1 MLFAMSRLER
11 WILSVLVLLFV
22 VSFTMLLRKFYVENT
37 VLVPSAGGTY
47 IEGSVGELQQ
57 LNPWFT
63 VTNDVNRDIVSLVFA
78 GLLKYNP
85 ETKQI
90 EEDLAKLNVSSDGMI
105 YKVQLKE
112 DLFWHDSTKEKPHPV
127 TADDVVFTYSVLED
141 PTFPNDLLKQNYRGV
156 DIEKIDD
163 RTVRFKL
170 DEPYSFFAS
179 NLTLGLLPKNAF
191 EGIPV
196 GKLNQTLDFS
206 LKPIGA
212 GPYKLKN
219 IVQTELSTE
228 VTLERFK
235 RNFPP
240 PYRLERAVLRIFP
253 DYQTLLADLGNLDG
267 VRLVP
272 RDKNGDPIVPR
283 RFTAKTYSLPQYVAL
298 FLNLNRPF
306 LQDEKLRLALQLGT
320 DKQQIV
326 DGIREKNIV
335 DTPLLEID
343 VSDWRYQ
350 FDPDSAQ
357 GALFVSNW
365 HLPEKIRLQ
374 KLLEQTESNNV
385 GIMKV
390 RPILFL
396 ATGAVL
402 TLSGSLKDVGSGALI
417 NGLPVQ
423 KHPTATGAWL
433 IALPTKGTGSIKLG
447 DNLIRVTRAGKKGE
461 IIDSFYLW
469 RTANPAEYKRAE
481 EEQRLV
487 QLFIASRDETL
498 PKEQRVTVQDFFL
511 GKNALR
517 MRTPADPVSVRNNNE
532 GDLLSLT
539 LLTSPTPEKYK
550 QIGEILQKQWAALGV
565 HLSVE
570 VPKTELEFEERLL
583 SRDYDILLFGQSLLD
598 NLDSFPYWHSSGIQ
612 KLTGKKEDL
621 RRDAYNLS
629 SYTSFKAD
637 ALLEVIRSTR
647 NEKERAAALTQLR
660 EILKQ
665 DVPAIFLYAPTYT
678 YAHQQ
683 SIQGIELGSLSLHS
697 DRFLSLHNWFIKQE
711 RVFRAGKGWLSFF
724 PWLGSFVL

>member
-1 MLFAMSRLER
+1 MLFAMSKPER
-11 WILSVLVLLFV
+11 WILSILVLLFV
-22 VSFTMLLRKFYVENT
+22 VSFTVLLRKFYVENT
-37 VLVPSAGGTY
+37 ALVPSAGGTY

-63 VTNDVNRDIVSLVFA
+63 VTNDVNRDIISLVFA
-78 GLLKYNP
+78 GLLKFNP
-85 ETKQI
+85 QTKQI
-90 EEDLAKLNVSSDGMI
+90 EEDLATLSVGNDGTI
-105 YKVQLKE
+105 YTVKLKE
-112 DLFWHDSTKEKPHPV
+112 DLFWHDSTTEKPHPV
-127 TADDVVFTYSVLED
+127 MADDIVFTYSVLKD
-141 PTFPNDLLKQNYRGV
+141 PAFPNDLLKQNYRGV

-191 EGIPV
+191 DGIPV
-196 GKLNQTLDFS
+196 NKLNQTLDFS
-206 LKPIGA
+206 LKPIGS

-240 PYRLERAVLRIFP
+240 AYRLERVVFRIFP

-283 RFTAKTYSLPQYVAL
+283 RFAPMTYSLPQYVAL
-298 FLNLNRPF
+298 FLNLERPF
-306 LQDEKLRLALQLGT
+306 LQDQKLRLALQLGT

-326 DGIREKNIV
+326 DAVREKNIV

-350 FDPDSAQ
+350 FDPDAAQ
-357 GALFVSNW
+357 GSLFVSNW
-365 HLPEKIRLQ
+365 HLPEKLRLQ
-374 KLLEQTESNNV
+374 KLLEHTESNNV
-385 GIMKV
+385 GIMKMK
-390 RPILFL
+390 PIVFL

-402 TLSGSLKDVGSGALI
+402 TLTGSLKEIGSGALV
-417 NGLPVQ
+417 NGIAIQ
-423 KHPTATGAWL
+423 QHPTSSGGW
-433 IALPTKGTGSIKLG
+433 IVALPTKGTGSLKLG
-447 DNLIRVTRAGKKGE
+447 DNLIRITRAKKKGE

-469 RTANPAEYKRAE
+469 RTANPAEFKRAE

-498 PKEQRVTVQDFFL
+498 PKAERVTVQDFFQEK
-511 GKNALR
+511 GMLR
-517 MRTPADPVSVRNNNE
+517 IRTSADPVSVRHNDD

-539 LLTSPTPEKYK
+539 LLTSPTPGKYK
-550 QIGEILQKQWAALGV
+550 EIAEILRKQWAALGV
-565 HLSVE
+565 HVGVE
-570 VPKTELEFEERLL
+570 VPETEQEFEERLL

-612 KLTGKKEDL
+612 KLTGKRDDL

-629 SYTSFKAD
+629 GYTSFKAD
-637 ALLEVIRSTR
+637 ALLETIRSTH
-647 NEKERAAALTQLR
+647 NEKERTEALKELR

-683 SIQGIELGSLSLHS
+683 SIQGITLGSLSLHS
-697 DRFLSLHNWFIKQE
+697 DRFLSLHNWFIKQD

-724 PWLGSFVL
+724 PWLGSLIL

>member
-1 MLFAMSRLER
+1 MLER
-11 WILSVLVLLFV
+11 
-22 VSFTMLLRKFYVENT
+22 
-37 VLVPSAGGTY
+37 GG
-47 IEGSVGELQQ
+47 
-57 LNPWFT
+57 
-63 VTNDVNRDIVSLVFA
+63 VN
-78 GLLKYNP
+78 
-85 ETKQI
+85 
-90 EEDLAKLNVSSDGMI
+90 
-105 YKVQLKE
+105 
-112 DLFWHDSTKEKPHPV
+112 
-127 TADDVVFTYSVLED
+127 DDVD
-141 PTFPNDLLKQNYRGV
+141 
-156 DIEKIDD
+156 
-163 RTVRFKL
+163 
-170 DEPYSFFAS
+170 A
-179 NLTLGLLPKNAF
+179 
-191 EGIPV
+191 
-196 GKLNQTLDFS
+196 
-206 LKPIGA
+206 
-212 GPYKLKN
+212 
-219 IVQTELSTE
+219 
-228 VTLERFK
+228 
-235 RNFPP
+235 
-240 PYRLERAVLRIFP
+240 
-253 DYQTLLADLGNLDG
+253 
-267 VRLVP
+267 
-272 RDKNGDPIVPR
+272 
-283 RFTAKTYSLPQYVAL
+283 
-298 FLNLNRPF
+298 
-306 LQDEKLRLALQLGT
+306 
-320 DKQQIV
+320 
-326 DGIREKNIV
+326 
-335 DTPLLEID
+335 
-343 VSDWRYQ
+343 
-350 FDPDSAQ
+350 AQ